1 MSAIGRINKSPLSAR
16 NKKTLRDVLRK
27 DKKVAVLSSTYTH
40 TQSNTTLANVTGL
53 SVPVEAGV
61 NYRYEIWLLGAANAS
76 GGLKFGVTAPT
87 ATGTVYGGQTVVST
101 STAATSVATIAGG
114 VTAAAVPIHASGVYK
129 PSTDGTFQVQAAQN
143 ASNASDS
150 TILPGS
156 YLILEEIIV

>member
-1 MSAIGRINKSPLSAR
+1 MGAIGRINKSPLNAR
-16 NKKTLRDVLRK
+16 SKKTLRDVARRS
-27 DKKVAVLSSTYTH
+27 KKIAVLSSTYTH

-53 SVPVEAGV
+53 SASVEAGV
-61 NYRYEIWLLGAANAS
+61 NYFYRIYLAGAANAS

-87 ATGTVYGGQTVVST
+87 ATGTVYGSQTVVST
-101 STAATSVATIAGG
+101 STASTSLATIAGG
-114 VTAAAVPIHASGVYK
+114 VTAAACPIVASGVYK

-156 YLILEEIIV
+156 YLILEELLV